1 MKNYTYYKII
11 IILLVCILLFILYKL
26 FIVNT
31 NLTNQDSV
39 NTTTSSQNKQIPSFI
54 QYANGN
60 IWPPDILN
68 NKYAAPLKDN
78 RYTPALPNIP
88 INIPTNIGYVTTAYR
103 QLGILSPMHTLSTSS
118 SSSYSKNELL
128 ILMGRPLYVNRNK
141 WQYYAISDQRNGI
154 KLPISIQGRDALNE
168 YGVNELYNQD
178 IVYVKGYN
186 SKYRID
192 MYEQD
197 NNPQY
202 IPVV

>member
-1 MKNYTYYKII
+1 MKNNTYYKII
-11 IILLVCILLFILYKL
+11 IILLICIILFIIYKL

-31 NLTNQDSV
+31 NTTNTT
-39 NTTTSSQNKQIPSFI
+39 NTTTELQPRIK
-54 QYANGN
+54 YENGN

-78 RYTPALPNIP
+78 RYIQDLPNIP

-103 QLGILSPMHTLSTSS
+103 QLGILSPINTSS
-118 SSSYSKNELL
+118 TSYSKNELL

-168 YGVNELYNQD
+168 YGVNELYNLD
-178 IVYVKGYN
+178 VVIVKGYN

-197 NNPQY
+197 NSPQY

>member
-11 IILLVCILLFILYKL
+11 IILLVCILLFIIYKL
-26 FIVNT
+26 FIVHNT
-31 NLTNQDSV
+31 NIINQDYV
-39 NTTTSSQNKQIPSFI
+39 TIYQSQPPCI
-54 QYANGN
+54 QQYGNGN

-78 RYTPALPNIP
+78 RYINALPNIP

-103 QLGILSPMHTLSTSS
+103 QLGILTPIHTSCSS
-118 SSSYSKNELL
+118 SSKHELL

-168 YGVNELYNQD
+168 YGVNELYNLD
-178 IVYVKGYN
+178 VVYVKGYN
-186 SKYRID
+186 TKYRID

-197 NNPQY
+197 NSPQY

>member
-31 NLTNQDSV
+31 NITNQDSV
-39 NTTTSSQNKQIPSFI
+39 TTTNSPNKQIPSFI
-54 QYANGN
+54 QYENGN

-103 QLGILSPMHTLSTSS
+103 QLGILSPINTLST
-118 SSSYSKNELL
+118 SSYSKNELL

-168 YGVNELYNQD
+168 YGVNELYNHD

-197 NNPQY
+197 NSPQY